1 MQDIQVMLA
10 IQWLGREP
18 RRCIYIYIYIYI
30 LYSLFNGATRSY
42 EEFPKLIVID
52 SIPIPIR
59 GCLLDSTP
67 KHELVGGLEHFSCF
81 HILGISSS
89 QLTNSIIFQRGR
101 YTTNQ
106 MNFCGF
112 QWQLPVVDG
121 LLALPKT
128 QRWGMV
134 GTTLPNWSWKGS
146 ITAVNRRKVYELWWM
161 VVLWVTLQ

>member
-18 RRCIYIYIYIYI
+18 RRCIYI
-30 LYSLFNGATRSY
+30 LYSLFNGTTRSY

-67 KHELVGGLEHFSCF
+67 KHELVGGLEHFLCF

-106 MNFCGF
+106 MIFCGF

-121 LLALPKT
+121 LLALPKHNGGEWWGLPCQT
-128 QRWGMV
+128 GPGKGPSLRWIG
-134 GTTLPNWSWKGS
+134 GKYTSYDGWSFCGLPSSKL
-146 ITAVNRRKVYELWWM
+146 T
-161 VVLWVTLQ
+161 